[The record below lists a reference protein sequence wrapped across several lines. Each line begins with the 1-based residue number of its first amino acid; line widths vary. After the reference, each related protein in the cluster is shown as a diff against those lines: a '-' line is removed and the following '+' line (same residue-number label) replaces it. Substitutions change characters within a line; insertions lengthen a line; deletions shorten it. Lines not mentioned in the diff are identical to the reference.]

1 MQNFE
6 ICVIIALREDR
17 IGDLFN
23 RALKSVYEQVL
34 PHKIK
39 PQIKIII
46 SCDDFDETQKEK
58 TRNKIQNL
66 RDALRLA
73 DNFPTQIIDNNRT
86 KKHSGTGAWNSAAF
100 HLLSICRNKK
110 KCYLAFLDDDDC
122 WDITYLQECLK
133 VLYKHKNVGLIASG
147 IYYHTPNET
156 KILQPNKKTLQKEN
170 VFLQN
175 PYIQGSNLFI
185 SLRAFFAIGGFD
197 ESMPSTTD
205 RDLIMRYLEYTEVC
219 KKIQTKFINKPLVS
233 HFADDDRERITTNKE
248 AKHRGLELFYR
259 KYLDDFSLI
268 LQKKSLDRA
277 KNIFGFKI
285 HSSTHLDSYKNL
297 EQQDNKHKTLT
308 QQDST
313 KPLNLILAF
322 ACFDTKNAKELS
334 ESFVKLTFPKQQNL
348 SIRIC
353 MLTSSKLKRKI
364 QEILRKYLFDFDLNI
379 VNKKSN
385 IAVSRTKLQHFAYKI
400 GTKHYGNDF
409 VTWIIDDDLRFCGFD
424 GESTYEIDYLS
435 HIFTYKNSG
444 IDCLFGGVVGE
455 PPLPFLSTLRVQL
468 LDTLYILKNQ
478 NKLSHKTQ
486 EQDYFGKE
494 YYYDLSSN
502 DFTFLEY
509 PFFSDMPV
517 KDMITQLQKGRIAT
531 RKLTMPK
538 AKVGILQKDSIYR
551 GGNSIIYNPLLL
563 KLPNFTPNYKHYNRR
578 SDFNWAIIHKEL
590 NCYTLKAL
598 HLPLLHIRNDI
609 ALKMERKKIQSDLI
623 GLIFYRIFQHLC
635 VSYKQQKPLSYKK
648 MQKLF
653 QQELHNLKAKIYAN
667 VYRIETLDK
676 LICKKMRQ
684 TKYQK
689 QYRKLS
695 KKIRQGVQEFKKFC
709 KQKQSLSYNN
719 YIKCCSFIENTSKIF
734 NNKKQILTP

>member
-86 KKHSGTGAWNSAAF
+86 KRHSGTGAWNSAAF
-100 HLLSICRNKK
+100 YLLNTCKNKR
-110 KCYLAFLDDDDC
+110 KCYFAFLDDDDY
-122 WDITYLQECLK
+122 WEKTYLQKYLK
-133 VLYKHKNVGLIASG
+133 VLCKNKNVGLIASG
-147 IYYHTPNET
+147 IYYHTPDKM
-156 KILQPNKKTLQKEN
+156 KILQASKKTLQKAN
-170 VFLQN
+170 VFVQN
-175 PYIQGSNLFI
+175 PHIQGSNLFI
-185 SLRAFFAIGGFD
+185 SLRVFFAIGGFD

-205 RDLIMRYLEYTEVC
+205 RDLIMRYLEYAEVC
-219 KKIQTKFINKPLVS
+219 KKIQTKIINKPLVF
-233 HFADDDRERITTNKE
+233 HFADDDRKRVTTDKE
-248 AKHRGLELFYR
+248 AKHRGLALFYR
-259 KYLDDFSLI
+259 KYLENFSLA
-268 LQKKSLDRA
+268 LQEKSLKMA
-277 KNIFGFKI
+277 KERFAFQLSFI
-285 HSSTHLDSYKNL
+285 SSKN
-297 EQQDNKHKTLT
+297 QKNNKNETLT
-308 QQDST
+308 QQKNST
-313 KPLNLILAF
+313 KELNLILAF
-322 ACFDTKNAKELS
+322 ACFDIKNAKNILK
-334 ESFVKLTFPKQQNL
+334 SFAKITLPKQQNL

-444 IDCLFGGVVGE
+444 INCLFGGVVGE